1 MNSLIGKLFVAWTLL
16 LLTISS
22 CSIYN
27 LIHLESKN
35 ASVSENLSTDNFS
48 EFNVSIYK
56 NKINNQMKE
65 LISTSSIEMDV
76 GCPEGTLGNFIC
88 DLTLFTTN
96 QILNKEADF
105 CILNNGGFRTS
116 LPQGEITVGKIF
128 EIMPFDN
135 LLVILELNGNQMI
148 ELINYIKLKSMCN
161 GSRKGGIPVS
171 GLRASLLGSE
181 ISRVF
186 IGIEEFN
193 PKKKYKL
200 VTTDYLANGGDG
212 MEFLQNATLIESTNY
227 LLRDAIIDY
236 LKRLKKQN
244 IQLDAELDGRIEI
257 SE

>member
-22 CSIYN
+22 CSKYN
-27 LIHLESKN
+27 LTHLESKN
-35 ASVSENLSTDNFS
+35 ESVSENLSTDDFS
-48 EFNVSIYK
+48 EFNVTLYK

-65 LISTSSIEMDV
+65 LISISSVEMDV

-96 QILNKEADF
+96 QILKKEADF

-148 ELINYIKLKSMCN
+148 ELINFIKLKSICD

-171 GLRASLLGSE
+171 GIRASLLGSE

-193 PKKKYKL
+193 PMKKYKL

-212 MEFLQNATLIESTNY
+212 MEFLQNTKLIESTNY